1 MNLLFVIG
9 KGYKR
14 QRERANGR
22 SYASRLG
29 LLLLVRMFMKLS
41 SVPLH
46 HAQKIN
52 TSFHLVIT
60 NQQIPDSGDFV
71 ERKF

>member
-14 QRERANGR
+14 RRERANGR

-29 LLLLVRMFMKLS
+29 LLLLARMFMKLS

-46 HAQKIN
+46 HAQKNN

-71 ERKF
+71 ARKF